1 MALSN
6 ILTSNPILNST
17 FYEIAKEVS
26 RGAAIDDIAVLGTLA
41 LVSAGYL
48 TKGRLWDKPDPYRH
62 LWYERPQ
69 DSELSGRNAKKETRN
84 IAQKLEEAVSLIL
97 F

>member
-6 ILTSNPILNST
+6 MLTSNAMFNST

-26 RGAAIDDIAVLGTLA
+26 RGAALDDVAVLGILA
-41 LVSAGYL
+41 LCSAGYL
-48 TKGRLWDKPDPYRH
+48 TRGRLWDKPDLYNH

-69 DSELSGRNAKKETRN
+69 DNELSARNVKKETRN
-84 IAQKLEEAVSLIL
+84 IAQKLEEAVCTI
-97 F
+97 